1 LGSGNAIDFF
11 VNNSTSAGGST
22 GPGTGSLQVMTLDSG
37 KVGIGTTMPDNLLS
51 VNGSADKPG
60 GGSWGTFS
68 DARLKN
74 LHGDFHSGLAE
85 VLKLNPI
92 RYRYKE
98 QNALGIK
105 DQEEH
110 VGFVAQ
116 DVQKVIP
123 EAVSADD
130 LGYLLVNNDPI
141 LWAMLNAI
149 KEQQML
155 ISRQQDQLQVQRAE
169 IEQLASQVRLMQA
182 SLRGTHQNS
191 AVRATKTQM
200 RTRHA
205 RTANMI
211 PAAQTTGN

>member
-1 LGSGNAIDFF
+1 
-11 VNNSTSAGGST
+11 
-22 GPGTGSLQVMTLDSG
+22 
-37 KVGIGTTMPDNLLS
+37 
-51 VNGSADKPG
+51 
-60 GGSWGTFS
+60 
-68 DARLKN
+68 
-74 LHGDFHSGLAE
+74 
-85 VLKLNPI
+85 
-92 RYRYKE
+92 
-98 QNALGIK
+98 
-105 DQEEH
+105 
-110 VGFVAQ
+110 
-116 DVQKVIP
+116 
-123 EAVSADD
+123 
-130 LGYLLVNNDPI
+130 LLVNNDPI